1 MPAIQRI
8 DLIEPRSLFQSGVAI
23 PQFQGATPAP
33 GLTRAVRLAT
43 RLEGFRWPP
52 KISEAL
58 P

>member
-23 PQFQGATPAP
+23 PQFQGAIPAS

-52 KISEAL
+52 RSSR
-58 P
+58 PSP